1 MLTSDLTRWPGTV
14 DKYHMTRV
22 LGLITARGGSKGVPR
37 KNLCPVGGRLLIDWT
52 IDAALKAGRLD
63 RVVVSTDDPEIAQAA
78 RNAGGDTP
86 FLRPAELAR
95 DETPHI
101 DVVLHA
107 LDWLSER
114 GDEYEYVVLLQ
125 PTSPLRTAAD
135 IDDAV
140 DLAVRRDADAVVS
153 VVETHDHPYLTR
165 RMTEDG
171 TLAEFVHCD
180 IAYPRRQD
188 LPAAYALNGAV
199 FVNRRETLMGS
210 GSFCPPGALAY
221 VMPPERS
228 LQIDTLWD
236 LRLVGLVLDDR
247 WCMADASE

>member
-1 MLTSDLTRWPGTV
+1 M
-14 DKYHMTRV
+14 

-37 KNLCPVGGRLLIDWT
+37 KNLCPVGGRPLIEWT

-78 RNAGGDTP
+78 RDAGGDTP
-86 FLRPAELAR
+86 FLRPAKLAR

-114 GDEYEYVVLLQ
+114 GDEYEYVALLQ
-125 PTSPLRTAAD
+125 PTSPLRTSED
-135 IDDAV
+135 IDEAV
-140 DLAVRRDADAVVS
+140 GLAIRRSAEAVVS

-165 RMTEDG
+165 RMNEDG
-171 TLAEFVHCD
+171 TLSEFVRCD

-188 LPAAYALNGAV
+188 LPAAFALNGAV
-199 FVNRRETLMGS
+199 FVNRPESLKSCR
-210 GSFCPPGALAY
+210 SFCPHGALAY

-228 LQIDTLWD
+228 LQIDTPWD

-247 WCMADASE
+247 RCMADAAE